1 MRIKTQADC
10 EVIVYTIGMDTVLF
24 IRTLSTRQP
33 TINERLQGVC
43 RYAQDHGW
51 RIQTADRPTQ
61 AQIKRLIA
69 LWHPCGIIVE
79 SGSRKNI
86 YPPRLFGSLPFV
98 YLDRDSETAANC
110 HCVEHDPV
118 QTAETAAKE
127 LLSLECAT
135 YAYIPCFD
143 NVSWSVN
150 RGKAFQEVMRLH
162 GRQIRVLRYAA
173 KADEVS
179 CQPQLRQFIRDLRKP
194 CGIFAVNDHMGY
206 EVLSACAAEG
216 VSVPDEV
223 AVVAVDNQEIFCEN
237 AVPPLSSV
245 ALDFYGSGVAS
256 AELLDKII
264 HGQTTCGECRRFGVT
279 GLVRRASSRRLRVVD
294 APVSAALE
302 TIRLHAC
309 ERLSSVDVLRSF
321 DCSRRQAEMRFK
333 KATGNSILEEIH
345 RIRFVRAC
353 ELLRTTRTSVEA
365 VANMCGYTHAVFL
378 VKLFRR
384 FTGQSPDEW
393 RRQDR
398 TGTCEG

>member
-1 MRIKTQADC
+1 
-10 EVIVYTIGMDTVLF
+10 
-24 IRTLSTRQP
+24 
-33 TINERLQGVC
+33 
-43 RYAQDHGW
+43 
-51 RIQTADRPTQ
+51 
-61 AQIKRLIA
+61 
-69 LWHPCGIIVE
+69 
-79 SGSRKNI
+79 
-86 YPPRLFGSLPFV
+86 
-98 YLDRDSETAANC
+98 
-110 HCVEHDPV
+110 
-118 QTAETAAKE
+118 
-127 LLSLECAT
+127 
-135 YAYIPCFD
+135 
-143 NVSWSVN
+143 
-150 RGKAFQEVMRLH
+150 
-162 GRQIRVLRYAA
+162 
-173 KADEVS
+173 
-179 CQPQLRQFIRDLRKP
+179 
-194 CGIFAVNDHMGY
+194 MGY

-353 ELLRTTRTSVEA
+353 ELLRTTRTSIEA